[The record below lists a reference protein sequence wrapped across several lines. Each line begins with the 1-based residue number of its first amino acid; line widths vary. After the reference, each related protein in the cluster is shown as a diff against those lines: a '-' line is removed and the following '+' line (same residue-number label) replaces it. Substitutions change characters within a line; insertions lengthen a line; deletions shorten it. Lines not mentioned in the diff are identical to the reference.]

1 MLKAAFYQ
9 VEQCQEPPEEIRAE
23 MQEFAADV
31 GLGFHAFYMDSPK
44 PWYLSEPSSVL
55 RKMVEDASER
65 KFDILIIERM
75 SDFTNCCMDAQ
86 KVLRAMKKQGV
97 RIFYWNEHT
106 LELDEY
112 TDEPTSQLQTHLIIE
127 NIARQEELRKMKN
140 ILRWQ
145 FSSHEATQ

>member
-1 MLKAAFYQ
+1 M
-9 VEQCQEPPEEIRAE
+9 
-23 MQEFAADV
+23 
-31 GLGFHAFYMDSPK
+31 
-44 PWYLSEPSSVL
+44 
-55 RKMVEDASER
+55 
-65 KFDILIIERM
+65 
-75 SDFTNCCMDAQ
+75 
-86 KVLRAMKKQGV
+86 LRAMKKQGV
-97 RIFYWNEHT
+97 RIFYWNEHM

>member
-97 RIFYWNEHT
+97 RIFYWNEH
-106 LELDEY
+106 
-112 TDEPTSQLQTHLIIE
+112 
-127 NIARQEELRKMKN
+127 A
-140 ILRWQ
+140 
-145 FSSHEATQ
+145 

>member
-75 SDFTNCCMDAQ
+75 SDFTNCYGRTEGASGDEKARCPDF
-86 KVLRAMKKQGV
+86 L
-97 RIFYWNEHT
+97 
-106 LELDEY
+106 LERTY
-112 TDEPTSQLQTHLIIE
+112 
-127 NIARQEELRKMKN
+127 A
-140 ILRWQ
+140 
-145 FSSHEATQ
+145 

>member
-65 KFDILIIERM
+65 KFD
-75 SDFTNCCMDAQ
+75 T
-86 KVLRAMKKQGV
+86 
-97 RIFYWNEHT
+97 WNPD
-106 LELDEY
+106 LL
-112 TDEPTSQLQTHLIIE
+112 HLI
-127 NIARQEELRKMKN
+127 
-140 ILRWQ
+140 RWAITMG
-145 FSSHEATQ
+145 F

>member
-86 KVLRAMKKQGV
+86 KVLRAMKSKVSG
-97 RIFYWNEHT
+97 FFT
-106 LELDEY
+106 G
-112 TDEPTSQLQTHLIIE
+112 T
-127 NIARQEELRKMKN
+127 NICLNLMSTPMNRLPNCKP
-140 ILRWQ
+140 ISL
-145 FSSHEATQ
+145 

>member
-55 RKMVEDASER
+55 RKMVED
-65 KFDILIIERM
+65 
-75 SDFTNCCMDAQ
+75 
-86 KVLRAMKKQGV
+86 
-97 RIFYWNEHT
+97 
-106 LELDEY
+106 ELDEY

>member
-97 RIFYWNEHT
+97 RIFYWNEHM

-112 TDEPTSQLQTHLIIE
+112 TDEPTSHYRKYRSAGRTSE
-127 NIARQEELRKMKN
+127 NEEYFTLA
-140 ILRWQ
+140 I
-145 FSSHEATQ
+145 

>member
-9 VEQCQEPPEEIRAE
+9 VVQCQEPPEEIRAE

-44 PWYLSEPSSVL
+44 PWYLFKPSSVF

-75 SDFTNCCMDAQ
+75 SDFMNCCMDAQ

-97 RIFYWNEHT
+97 RIFHWNEHV

-112 TDEPTSQLQTHLIIE
+112 TDEPTSQLQTNLVIE
-127 NIARQEELRKMKN
+127 NIARQEELWKMKN

>member
-55 RKMVEDASER
+55 RKM
-65 KFDILIIERM
+65 
-75 SDFTNCCMDAQ
+75 
-86 KVLRAMKKQGV
+86 
-97 RIFYWNEHT
+97 
-106 LELDEY
+106 
-112 TDEPTSQLQTHLIIE
+112 
-127 NIARQEELRKMKN
+127 KN

>member
-1 MLKAAFYQ
+1 MLKAAFLSGRT
-9 VEQCQEPPEEIRAE
+9 VQEPPEEIRAE

-31 GLGFHAFYMDSPK
+31 GLGFMRLWILK

-86 KVLRAMKKQGV
+86 KVLGDEKARC
-97 RIFYWNEHT
+97 RIFTGTNICLNLMST
-106 LELDEY
+106 PMNRL
-112 TDEPTSQLQTHLIIE
+112 PNCKTHLIIE
-127 NIARQEELRKMKN
+127 NIARQEELRGN
-140 ILRWQ
+140 EEYFTLAI
-145 FSSHEATQ
+145 

>member
-65 KFDILIIERM
+65 KFDILLGLKR
-75 SDFTNCCMDAQ
+75 
-86 KVLRAMKKQGV
+86 V
-97 RIFYWNEHT
+97 RLIF
-106 LELDEY
+106 
-112 TDEPTSQLQTHLIIE
+112 LIRGY
-127 NIARQEELRKMKN
+127 AAVRRYL
-140 ILRWQ
+140 
-145 FSSHEATQ
+145 

>member
-65 KFDILIIERM
+65 TEGASGDEKARCPDFLLER
-75 SDFTNCCMDAQ
+75 TYA
-86 KVLRAMKKQGV
+86 
-97 RIFYWNEHT
+97 
-106 LELDEY
+106 
-112 TDEPTSQLQTHLIIE
+112 
-127 NIARQEELRKMKN
+127 
-140 ILRWQ
+140 
-145 FSSHEATQ
+145 